1 MEGGRFMK
9 GFLGFLAAL
18 VLLTAPA
25 LAQDNRPYVSFSG
38 LYVMP
43 NTAEVETEALGH
55 IVSSD
60 LTMKNGFGFAVALG
74 YEIDT
79 GLRGE
84 LEVSHRSVGF
94 EEFDG
99 VDVSG
104 PTVSGS
110 FDAKLPYEGSLKL
123 WTVMANGI
131 FATEIWRVR
140 PYLGAGIGVAFV
152 KATEDSQSWT
162 FNINGNDETLT
173 SEGDDVSDTVVAYQA
188 MLGVGYPLSEAV
200 EVRLGYRYFATREG
214 DFDGFKASFG
224 SHNIELGIRF
234 SF

>member
-1 MEGGRFMK
+1 MK
-9 GFLGFLAAL
+9 GLFSFLAAL
-18 VLLTAPA
+18 ALLTAPA

-43 NTAEVETEALGH
+43 NTAGVEAEALGH
-55 IVSSD
+55 TVSSD
-60 LTMKNGFGFAVALG
+60 LTMKNGFGFAAALG
-74 YEIDT
+74 YEVDT

-84 LEVSHRSVGF
+84 LEVGYRSVDF

-110 FDAKLPYEGSLKL
+110 FDAKLPYEGSLSL
-123 WTVMANGI
+123 WTVMVNGI

-140 PYLGAGIGVAFV
+140 PYLGAGIGVAFA

-162 FNINGNDETLT
+162 FDDNGTDRTLT
-173 SEGDDVSDTVVAYQA
+173 SEGGDASDTVVAYQA

-200 EVRLGYRYFATREG
+200 EVRLGYRYFATGEG
-214 DFDGFKASFG
+214 DLDGFKASFG
-224 SHNIELGIRF
+224 SHNIEFGIRF